1 MATTFTGLRV
11 QDTYNAILKIGDN
24 TNLTG
29 TAKLLSD
36 GLGNASAVYLSTTRL
51 GIGVTPTYQF
61 QTSANAKIGG
71 NLIIAGDLTVN
82 GTTTIID
89 STIIAI
95 GDNMIEM
102 AKGNT
107 ANTKDIGWYGKIV
120 STGTKYVGMA
130 YDASTGIVTPKFN
143 LGFGTVEP
151 GNTFATTVTGTLV
164 ANLEGNVTGGTIS
177 GTTGTFSDDVSIA
190 VSKKLK
196 FGGGSHTY
204 INEDID
210 DRLRFF
216 TGGAEFMRFTEDTTN
231 TVHLFEK
238 TIIENQLEVDNNISG
253 TTATFTGLVTGI
265 APTSDLNFAT
275 KKYVDDN
282 TPTVTTPALSAVLA
296 VGNTSGSN
304 NLIIQDNDELI
315 LGSGS
320 DFKAYH
326 NQTNTLFRI
335 NTGDLIFNSFVT
347 DGDIK
352 FNLDDGGGS
361 LTEYLRLDGG
371 AIKTIANKNIA
382 FIDNVKAEFGNSGD
396 LQIYHDG
403 SNSYIKNLSGW
414 LNIPLTHNGMSIANA
429 DFSESVAKF
438 LLNGACELYY
448 DGAKKFETTNTGV
461 SVTGGG
467 TFTGIVET
475 DKIFVAKGQNV
486 SHTTSSIKISQEST
500 TKSQIRFYGADTTT
514 AGSLEFIGTSSDGS
528 SGGVRVTI
536 NADGTT
542 KFHANILADVINNS
556 ANSANIIYRSGTDT
570 IVGGGSASQKLTIAD
585 SGNVTAQTIHYNGIV
600 NSGSPAGDA
609 TIGRNYAYDT
619 LELKGYGG
627 ELMIGAQNTSIS
639 INYRTCNNNTS
650 GHTPTTW
657 FWRAGSSTNWSD
669 HNFGRVTSYSD
680 MRAPIYYDS
689 DDTTYYANLGF
700 SSVNSS
706 SVSLKVRQTV
716 VIGDS
721 STYNQNDGGW
731 GARLIV
737 SDNVHARI
745 DVAQDAN
752 SVRASWFTHTG
763 QLYST
768 FGTVTSHAMY
778 LMSHNS
784 IRQKLENGYS
794 KEEGSYRAPIFY
806 DSNDTTYYLNPAGD
820 TSINTKGAWR
830 CASSTWDGEFA
841 GKIQYHGNWWY
852 MQTTNG
858 VLVRNP
864 SGANN
869 VTLAS
874 NGVCTAANDWRAP
887 QFYDSADTSYYL
899 NPNGTSNLNVII
911 FNQIGIGGTPAYP
924 LDVKGADT
932 DNSVIARFYSNTS
945 ARGSFIIRNG
955 SGTNPTTFIGTAGG
969 GEQLSI
975 GTNGTEALRLNASQK
990 ATFQGDIQAPGIY
1003 VGSTNTSF
1011 DFYNNGTSYFNG
1023 LSTFDDI
1030 IKVPSASHFI
1040 HMGDGLSTTSQ
1051 IKFGST
1057 SWNNSLGLES
1067 FYMVLRTNRNEGVKF
1082 IDSDGYT
1089 YAQFNASNN
1098 SAGAYNTILTGNL
1111 YAYAL
1116 YDQNNTAYYLNP
1128 NAASTSLSTS
1138 GKWVCQGGHSSAR
1151 LQLNYAHGSDAA
1163 NSGTLTGWV
1172 SEPGMTYNGAGI
1184 GGNIHV
1190 NGQYYGR
1197 AYNSGYGCYVRF
1209 NKGNGSVEHWETT
1222 GNSGVS
1228 GGQGTMRWYSDRL
1241 GNSFATSSS
1250 RAPIFYDS
1258 QSTGYY
1264 LNPND
1269 KSNLYSIKL
1278 NGFLTGTSAGCAEIG
1293 RNHAYDTMEL
1303 KGYGAEFMIGAQST
1317 QIHINYRTCNNGASG
1332 HTPTDWYWRAG
1343 SASSFANLHM
1353 GMMSAVTQARAPIYY
1368 DSDDTTYYL
1377 NPAGNTSAKLRQF
1390 VVIGDSSTYNSNDGG
1405 WGARLVV
1412 SDNVH
1417 ARIDVAQDANAMRS
1431 TWYAHTGQ
1439 SYSFF
1444 GTVTGHHQ
1452 YLYSHNVLRQKLE
1465 NGYSA
1470 ESSSYRAPM
1479 FYDSDNTTYYIDP
1492 ASSGTSLS
1500 MAGKGVFGG
1509 DVIAY
1514 SDKKLKTNVK
1524 RLDGTKVLK
1533 MRGVSFDRI
1542 DSNKKSSGVIAQEL
1556 QEIAPELVSDN
1567 NGTLGVAY
1575 GNLTGYLIE
1584 AIKNQQKQI
1593 NELTNIIDKLN
1604 K

>member
-36 GLGNASAVYLSTTRL
+36 GLGNASSVYLSTTRL

-130 YDASTGIVTPKFN
+130 YDASTGIATPKFN

-403 SNSYIKNLSGW
+403 GHSYIDDVGEGSLFIRADASLNFKSNSQNENWITCTS
-414 LNIPLTHNGMSIANA
+414 NGKV
-429 DFSESVAKF
+429 D
-438 LLNGACELYY
+438 LWYNGS
-448 DGAKKFETTNTGV
+448 KKFETTNTGV
-461 SVTGGG
+461 SVTGGASFTNNVYAPIYYDTNNSSYYFDG
-467 TFTGIVET
+467 AGTSAFNIATFTGNGIFSGQLSPRVKTTGNAETGFPGFMLSNTNQEYEIIVAGN
-475 DKIFVAKGQNV
+475 DSNKFKIRSVTG
-486 SHTTSSIKISQEST
+486 
-500 TKSQIRFYGADTTT
+500 
-514 AGSLEFIGTSSDGS
+514 SSDLLNIE
-528 SGGVRVTI
+528 SGG
-536 NADGTT
+536 NAT
-542 KFHANILADVINNS
+542 FA
-556 ANSANIIYRSGTDT
+556 
-570 IVGGGSASQKLTIAD
+570 GGI
-585 SGNVTAQTIHYNGIV
+585 TAQTIHYNGIV

-609 TIGRNYAYDT
+609 TIGRNHAYDT

-627 ELMIGAQNTSIS
+627 ELMIGAQATSID

-657 FWRAGSSTNWSD
+657 NWRAGSSNNWSD

-752 SVRASWFTHTG
+752 SVRASWHTHTG

-806 DSNDTTYYLNPAGD
+806 DSGNTAYYGDFANTGIALNVAGRIQ
-820 TSINTKGAWR
+820 T
-830 CASSTWDGEFA
+830 SSTGLASAPSLE
-841 GKIQYHGNWWY
+841 IN
-852 MQTTNG
+852 
-858 VLVRNP
+858 NP
-864 SGANN
+864 SSSAFIHSAEILGANMTSGQTN
-869 VTLAS
+869 IVVIGKEGTTKQAGYIGYNWTANNS
-874 NGVCTAANDWRAP
+874 NNNFVSIGHWSADHLLRVYGDVITTTVGIRCDADVRGTI
-887 QFYDSADTSYYL
+887 FYDSNDTSYYL
-899 NPNGTSNLNVII
+899 NPNATSV
-911 FNQIGIGGTPAYP
+911 
-924 LDVKGADT
+924 
-932 DNSVIARFYSNTS
+932 
-945 ARGSFIIRNG
+945 
-955 SGTNPTTFIGTAGG
+955 
-969 GEQLSI
+969 
-975 GTNGTEALRLNASQK
+975 LNAV
-990 ATFQGDIQAPGIY
+990 TFNGDIQAPGIY
-1003 VGSTNTSF
+1003 VGSSNTSF

-1023 LSTFDDI
+1023 VSTFDDI

-1128 NAASTSLSTS
+1128 NGASTSLSTS

-1172 SEPGMTYNGAGI
+1172 SEPGMTYNSAGI

-1353 GMMSAVTQARAPIYY
+1353 GMMSATTQARAPIFY
-1368 DSDDTTYYL
+1368 DSSDTTYYVD
-1377 NPAGNTSAKLRQF
+1377 PASTSTSAKLRQF

-1431 TWYAHTGQ
+1431 TWYAHTGH

-1444 GTVTGHHQ
+1444 GTITGHHQ
-1452 YLYSHNVLRQKLE
+1452 YLFSHNVLRQKLE
-1465 NGYSA
+1465 NGYSQETA
-1470 ESSSYRAPM
+1470 SYRAPI
-1479 FYDSDNTTYYIDP
+1479 FYDSNNTTYYIDP
-1492 ASSGTSLS
+1492 ESSGTSLN

-1514 SDKKLKTNVK
+1514 SDKKLKTNIK
-1524 RLDGTKVLK
+1524 TLDGTKVLK

-1556 QEIAPELVSDN
+1556 QKIAPELITES

-1575 GNLTGYLIE
+1575 GNLAGYLIE
-1584 AIKNQQKQI
+1584 AIKEQQKTIEQLKDRI
-1593 NELTNIIDKLN
+1593 NKLE

>member
-130 YDASTGIVTPKFN
+130 YDASTGIATPKFN

-403 SNSYIKNLSGW
+403 GHSYIDDVGEGSLFIRADASLNFKSNSQNENWITCTS
-414 LNIPLTHNGMSIANA
+414 NGKV
-429 DFSESVAKF
+429 D
-438 LLNGACELYY
+438 LWYNGS
-448 DGAKKFETTNTGV
+448 KKFETTNTGV
-461 SVTGGG
+461 SVTGGASFTNNVYAPIYYDTNNSSYYFDG
-467 TFTGIVET
+467 AGTSAFNIATFTGNGIFSGQLSPRVKTTGNAETGFPGFMLSNTNQEYEIIVAGN
-475 DKIFVAKGQNV
+475 DSNKFKIRSVTG
-486 SHTTSSIKISQEST
+486 
-500 TKSQIRFYGADTTT
+500 
-514 AGSLEFIGTSSDGS
+514 SSDLLNIE
-528 SGGVRVTI
+528 SGG
-536 NADGTT
+536 NAT
-542 KFHANILADVINNS
+542 FA
-556 ANSANIIYRSGTDT
+556 
-570 IVGGGSASQKLTIAD
+570 GGI
-585 SGNVTAQTIHYNGIV
+585 TAQTIHYNGIV

-609 TIGRNYAYDT
+609 TIGRNHAYDT

-627 ELMIGAQNTSIS
+627 ELMIGAQATSID

-657 FWRAGSSTNWSD
+657 NWRAGSSNNWSD

-752 SVRASWFTHTG
+752 SVRASWHTHTG

-806 DSNDTTYYLNPAGD
+806 DSGNTAYYGDFANTGIALNVAGRIQ
-820 TSINTKGAWR
+820 T
-830 CASSTWDGEFA
+830 SSTGLASAPSLE
-841 GKIQYHGNWWY
+841 IN
-852 MQTTNG
+852 
-858 VLVRNP
+858 NP
-864 SGANN
+864 SSSAFIHSAEILGANMTSGQTN
-869 VTLAS
+869 IVVIGKEGTTKQAGYIGYNWTANNS
-874 NGVCTAANDWRAP
+874 NNNFVSIGHWSADHLLRVYGDVITTTVGIRCDADVRGTI
-887 QFYDSADTSYYL
+887 FYDSNDTSYYL
-899 NPNGTSNLNVII
+899 NPNATSV
-911 FNQIGIGGTPAYP
+911 
-924 LDVKGADT
+924 
-932 DNSVIARFYSNTS
+932 
-945 ARGSFIIRNG
+945 
-955 SGTNPTTFIGTAGG
+955 
-969 GEQLSI
+969 
-975 GTNGTEALRLNASQK
+975 LNAV
-990 ATFQGDIQAPGIY
+990 TFNGDIQAPGIY
-1003 VGSTNTSF
+1003 VGSSNTSF

-1023 LSTFDDI
+1023 VSTFDDI

-1128 NAASTSLSTS
+1128 NGASTSLSTS

-1172 SEPGMTYNGAGI
+1172 SEPGMTYNSAGI

-1353 GMMSAVTQARAPIYY
+1353 GMMSATTQARAPIFY
-1368 DSDDTTYYL
+1368 DSSDTTYYVD
-1377 NPAGNTSAKLRQF
+1377 PASTSTSAKLRQF

-1431 TWYAHTGQ
+1431 TWYAHTGH

-1444 GTVTGHHQ
+1444 GTITGHHQ
-1452 YLYSHNVLRQKLE
+1452 YLFSHNVLRQKLE
-1465 NGYSA
+1465 NGYSQETA
-1470 ESSSYRAPM
+1470 SYRAPI
-1479 FYDSDNTTYYIDP
+1479 FYDSNNTTYYIDP
-1492 ASSGTSLS
+1492 ESSGTSLN

-1514 SDKKLKTNVK
+1514 SDKKLKTNIK
-1524 RLDGTKVLK
+1524 TLDGTKVLK

-1556 QEIAPELVSDN
+1556 QKIAPELITES

-1575 GNLTGYLIE
+1575 GNLAGYLIE
-1584 AIKNQQKQI
+1584 AIKEQQKTIEQLKDRI
-1593 NELTNIIDKLN
+1593 NKLE